1 MSKTG
6 FEEVAEVLPE
16 RDTGGG
22 YFWQPFAERLQK
34 RLDGLPA
41 PEGNGLFVDE
51 CLRAGANAVP
61 VVRRN
66 RLWRQGAPDISEKR
80 ARGVY
85 EMRIRLGLFYA
96 ASVRFLF
103 QGMSRLRVKSGET
116 EWKAVSEEGESFRD
130 FAARQ
135 EGEVEVTWTNS
146 APSFGKGCVLTQAF
160 LTYDEMLLL
169 TPELAEEVYEHAG
182 PEGPAGLFGMML
194 AADGQAERLGVDVAG
209 VFLEGLAE
217 CVDQQI
223 VRVNTRANGHVF
235 ITPEFWLLTTPI
247 GLGYVRD
254 HLRTRKD
261 MGRRYDFSREEIY
274 RALLAEG
281 HLVSQTVASFA
292 GATRR
297 GCVRLTLLVGTGRLS
312 LYGVADSVS
321 GVAGAAKGGAVVR
334 GYGHFEEGDSRW
346 KRRGIAAV
354 DSAGRW
360 TGKWRDTRAAVSC
373 SCSGGRETWSV
384 GC

>member
-22 YFWQPFAERLQK
+22 YFWQPFADRLQK

-103 QGMSRLRVKSGET
+103 QGMSRLRVKSGDA

-135 EGEVEVTWTNS
+135 EGEVEVTWTSS

-209 VFLEGLAE
+209 VFLDGLADA
-217 CVDQQI
+217 VDG
-223 VRVNTRANGHVF
+223 RLLPVNTRVNGQVF
-235 ITPEFWLLTTPI
+235 ITPQFWLLTSP
-247 GLGYVRD
+247 GGVGDLLGI
-254 HLRTRKD
+254 LRTRRH
-261 MGRRYDFSREEIY
+261 GRRYDFSRHEVFD
-274 RALLAEG
+274 ALSSEG
-281 HLVSQTVASFA
+281 HLAGQKAS
-292 GATRR
+292 GR
-297 GCVRLTLLVGTGRLS
+297 GNAVRVYGVDVVGWERPLE
-312 LYGVADSVS
+312 LYGVAILSESLPVKPNTVPLFDGTVIFKREID
-321 GVAGAAKGGAVVR
+321 GGNDKG
-334 GYGHFEEGDSRW
+334 
-346 KRRGIAAV
+346 
-354 DSAGRW
+354 
-360 TGKWRDTRAAVSC
+360 
-373 SCSGGRETWSV
+373 
-384 GC
+384 

>member
-22 YFWQPFAERLQK
+22 YFWQPFADRLQK

-41 PEGNGLFVDE
+41 PDGNGLFVDE
-51 CLRAGANAVP
+51 CLRAGATAVP

-103 QGMSRLRVKSGET
+103 QGMSRLRVKSGKA

-130 FAARQ
+130 FVARH

-182 PEGPAGLFGMML
+182 PDGPAGLFGMML
-194 AADGQAERLGVDVAG
+194 AADGQAERQGVDVAG
-209 VFLEGLAE
+209 VFLEALAQ
-217 CVDQQI
+217 CVDRET
-223 VRVNTRANGHVF
+223 VAVNTRANGHVF
-235 ITPEFWLLTTPI
+235 ITPEFWLLTTPKGI
-247 GLGYVRD
+247 DCVRD
-254 HLRTRKD
+254 YLRTRRE
-261 MGRRYDFSREEIY
+261 GRRHDLPRERIFRSLVED
-274 RALLAEG
+274 G
-281 HLVSQTVASFA
+281 HLADGGNASKGNA
-292 GATRR
+292 SWICEVDVIGWDKP
-297 GCVRLTLLVGTGRLS
+297 LE
-312 LYGVADSVS
+312 LYGLPIVAEALPVQPREAPLFQ
-321 GVAGAAKGGAVVR
+321 GTIRLKKENPGGSD
-334 GYGHFEEGDSRW
+334 EG
-346 KRRGIAAV
+346 
-354 DSAGRW
+354 
-360 TGKWRDTRAAVSC
+360 
-373 SCSGGRETWSV
+373 
-384 GC
+384 